1 MKKKIF
7 NERTAILLVILIS
20 FLYTSNLFAQN
31 TSETPLISATLYKG
45 VDEVEKV
52 LNEGVDINQ
61 QDSRGYTA
69 LIWACSYSSR
79 EAYRETA
86 KLLISEGTDVNIQS
100 NDGNAAIIEAAGN
113 SREIFNLLLDKGAD
127 LKVKKEDGTG
137 AYYNCMVH
145 MLLYGREITEKD
157 LELAELLLTYGAHV
171 DEAPISGE
179 LQGFTPLIFAAREN
193 NIEVVNFLIEHG
205 ADVNAKNV
213 YGDTPLSVAENGK
226 NIKIVEILTAN
237 GAK

>member
-1 MKKKIF
+1 M
-7 NERTAILLVILIS
+7 RS
-20 FLYTSNLFAQN
+20 
-31 TSETPLISATLYKG
+31 
-45 VDEVEKV
+45 
-52 LNEGVDINQ
+52 
-61 QDSRGYTA
+61 
-69 LIWACSYSSR
+69 
-79 EAYRETA
+79 A
-86 KLLISEGTDVNIQS
+86 KLLISEGADVNIQA
-100 NDGNAAIIEAAGN
+100 NDGNAAIIESAGN
-113 SREIFNLLLDKGAD
+113 SREIFDLLLDKGAD

-157 LELAELLLTYGAHV
+157 LELAKLLLTNGAHV